1 MCYYVSIT
9 GISESMVYMH
19 AFDIL
24 NESLFSPSGLAN
36 PFPGASDTC
45 DNHIIYKSI
54 LMEYFQLEHTK
65 IFCSEMIQT

>member
-1 MCYYVSIT
+1 MCYYASIT
-9 GISESMVYMH
+9 GISEWMAYMH
-19 AFDIL
+19 AFDV
-24 NESLFSPSGLAN
+24 LFSPSGLAN

-54 LMEYFQLEHTK
+54 LMGYFQLEHTN